1 MSSSIYIMKQL
12 IEIQLFGPI
21 ISFSALYKLT
31 NIEIEQYESYQKM
44 GYRNRFQIL
53 TAGGILNMSVPLVG
67 GRDQRRATFDVE
79 IDYSGR
85 WLQEQWRT
93 LESNYN
99 RSPYF
104 EFYAPSLQMVWE
116 KKPAKL
122 STLCVDALQWTLKQ
136 LKWTG
141 EITYSKQFETEVD
154 SNVYDMRN
162 RFLPKNRQNIQLP
175 VYQQQFGNRFEPNL
189 SILDLLFNCGP
200 QAIPYLNSLR
210 IPLNF

>member
-1 MSSSIYIMKQL
+1 MKQL

-21 ISFSALYKLT
+21 ISFSELYRLT

-44 GYRNRFQIL
+44 GYRNRLQIL
-53 TAGGILNMSVPLVG
+53 SAGGILNLSVPLVG
-67 GRDQRRATFDVE
+67 GRDQKRPTLDME

-93 LESNYN
+93 LESGYN

-104 EFYAPSLQMVWE
+104 EFYAPSLQKVWE

-122 STLCVDALQWTLKQ
+122 SVLCVDALQWTLKQ
-136 LKWTG
+136 LKWMG
-141 EITYSKQFETEVD
+141 EISYSKCFEKEVD
-154 SNVYDMRN
+154 NNVFDMRN
-162 RFLPKNRQNIQLP
+162 RFLPKNRQSFQMP
-175 VYQQQFGNRFEPNL
+175 EYQQQFGKRFEPNL